1 MDSRPAELRREV
13 AGVRVAAAK
22 GTAFC
27 IGVLVASYFLLP
39 SLIDFPRDA
48 IGALI
53 FTWRVDLFVLFWV
66 LVGVGL
72 VSHARR
78 QSMQDIAGSAFGTPS
93 ETIRIK
99 IAFLQNTL
107 EQAVIAIGS
116 HIVFS
121 TLASGDALA
130 LVVAATFLFGVG
142 RVSFYRGYP
151 RGAAARAF
159 GVVTTVIPGLLA
171 FLASLVLM
179 SLRVVFG

>member
-1 MDSRPAELRREV
+1 MDSKPAELRREV
-13 AGVRVAAAK
+13 AGVRLGAAK

-27 IGVLVASYFLLP
+27 IGVLAASYYVLP
-39 SLIDFPRDA
+39 SLMDFPRDP
-48 IGALI
+48 IGALV
-53 FTWRVDLFVLFWV
+53 FTLRADLFVLVWV

-78 QSMQDIAGSAFGTPS
+78 QSMRDIAGSAFGTPS

-116 HIVFS
+116 HVAFS
-121 TLASGDALA
+121 TLVSGDALS

-142 RVSFYRGYP
+142 RISFYRGYP

-171 FLASLVLM
+171 FLASIVLM
-179 SLRVVFG
+179 VVRVVSG

>member
-1 MDSRPAELRREV
+1 MNSRPPELQREV

-22 GTAFC
+22 GTALC
-27 IGVLVASYFLLP
+27 VGVLAASYYVLP
-39 SLIDFPRDA
+39 SLMDFPRDPV
-48 IGALI
+48 GALV
-53 FTWRVDLFVLFWV
+53 FTLRVDLFVLFWV

-93 ETIRIK
+93 EGIRIK
-99 IAFLQNTL
+99 IAVLQNTL

-116 HIVFS
+116 HLVFS
-121 TLASGDALA
+121 SLVSGDALS
-130 LVVAATFLFGVG
+130 LVIAAAFLFGVG
-142 RVSFYRGYP
+142 RISFYRGYP

-179 SLRVVFG
+179 ALRVASG

>member
-1 MDSRPAELRREV
+1 MR
-13 AGVRVAAAK
+13 G
-22 GTAFC
+22 
-27 IGVLVASYFLLP
+27 LP
-39 SLIDFPRDA
+39 
-48 IGALI
+48 
-53 FTWRVDLFVLFWV
+53 
-66 LVGVGL
+66 
-72 VSHARR
+72 R
-78 QSMQDIAGSAFGTPS
+78 QNP
-93 ETIRIK
+93 
-99 IAFLQNTL
+99 
-107 EQAVIAIGS
+107 IGS

-179 SLRVVFG
+179 ALRVVFG